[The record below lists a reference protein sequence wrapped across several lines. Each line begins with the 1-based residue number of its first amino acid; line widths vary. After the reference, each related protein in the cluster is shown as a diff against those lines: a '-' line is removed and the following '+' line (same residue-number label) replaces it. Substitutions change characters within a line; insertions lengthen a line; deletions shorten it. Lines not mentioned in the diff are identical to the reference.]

1 MAQKIRGFWFRL
13 CGFLL
18 ATFCVVGAGKTA
30 YASCSVSEESK
41 CKDCCDKLKSLEE
54 SDSTY
59 NKYKCVEYRGNCYLR
74 GQGPGDEATYL
85 TDEAGK
91 FYYKTQVY
99 CASDGKWATS
109 S

>member
-1 MAQKIRGFWFRL
+1 MARKIRGFWFRL

-18 ATFCVVGAGKTA
+18 ATFCTVGSGKTA
-30 YASCSVSEESK
+30 YANCGEGEE
-41 CKDCCDKLKSLEE
+41 CAATDCFIAKN

-99 CASDGKWATS
+99 CAPDGKWTTS